1 MLSTDQLQACKNK
14 TSQADMLAKASNQ
27 PTYLGLKSSEQLDM
41 HISDPKTVVTSHQDQ
56 YQQEHI
62 YEIVNSTTAP
72 YM

>member
-1 MLSTDQLQACKNK
+1 MLPTDHLQASKNK
-14 TSQADMLAKASNQ
+14 TCQADVLAKASNQ
-27 PTYLGLKSSEQLDM
+27 PTYLGLKSSVQLDM
-41 HISDPKTVVTSHQDQ
+41 HISDPKTAVTSHQDQ